1 MLEPFYNPSSV
12 LSEPLASMTIALL
25 LENKTY
31 FDSKNPTTKK
41 PSRYEHILKIFGREY
56 FLFEQGGQSAI
67 RRDRKGLGLLMEA
80 RNIIQGSVGD
90 CYFMS
95 AIAGVVEHY
104 PELIYRLF
112 VLDRNPA
119 SIYGIRLFIDGM
131 WETVI
136 TDACFPI
143 NQYGH
148 FLFAKPHNLEIWVM
162 LLEKAWAKIYG
173 SYENIH
179 AGFNDEGLTA
189 LTGAPCEQLLSDA
202 DGTLEKLKIYLKKGY
217 IVSTSASDMIG
228 QMSEREQEQMGIFSG
243 HAYSVLKIESDLTFR
258 DKKITL
264 VRIRNPWGS
273 KEWKGDWSF
282 NSPLWTSDLRDRLNY
297 NRNPNDGS
305 FFMSMSDFLVYFYRI
320 TVCYVSLGKV
330 HSHIKLESD
339 RTHSVM
345 VAFTVKTRGDYFISL
360 YQENRRKY
368 QQSSNYK
375 LSKSRLFLARSV
387 GGHIEAI
394 ASKACMSENL
404 HL

>member
-228 QMSEREQEQMGIFSG
+228 QMSER
-243 HAYSVLKIESDLTFR
+243 
-258 DKKITL
+258 
-264 VRIRNPWGS
+264 
-273 KEWKGDWSF
+273 
-282 NSPLWTSDLRDRLNY
+282 
-297 NRNPNDGS
+297 
-305 FFMSMSDFLVYFYRI
+305 
-320 TVCYVSLGKV
+320 
-330 HSHIKLESD
+330 
-339 RTHSVM
+339 
-345 VAFTVKTRGDYFISL
+345 
-360 YQENRRKY
+360 
-368 QQSSNYK
+368 
-375 LSKSRLFLARSV
+375 
-387 GGHIEAI
+387 
-394 ASKACMSENL
+394 
-404 HL
+404 